1 MSYLYTQLEFSKL
14 GKIGPRIFRAIVLP
28 AVLSLCAVFGEAHAH
43 ADGENYIWLKV
54 ESDHVSGHVELNVKD
69 ISSKL
74 GVKFDLSD
82 QSAESIQDI
91 ADVQSYIKNNFK
103 LFDGSEELAY
113 TLGETKTY
121 EEKVEIIQFY
131 FSTTSIPSDQVL
143 RIKNTIF
150 LDGTSDKLHKSLVLL
165 EYNKSVDK
173 YFAAENVVLIFDTRK
188 QEQELDLVNPPSY
201 HPWMDFFRQGILHIV
216 YGFDHVLFV
225 VTLLLTSAI
234 TYSRADGWTPIS
246 NWKTTLWNVFKVLT
260 VFTIAHSITL
270 TLSVLGLINV
280 NIWLVEMI
288 IVLSI
293 LVMALNNLRPVFPHN
308 SVLIVFV
315 FGLFHGVGFAS
326 VMNQLAFRNVF
337 IERVVLFFNLG
348 IEFGQLLIALLIV
361 PVVYFL
367 SRLTA
372 YRKRGMQL
380 VSFCISLIAVYW
392 LVERSGVIQ

>member
-1 MSYLYTQLEFSKL
+1 
-14 GKIGPRIFRAIVLP
+14 
-28 AVLSLCAVFGEAHAH
+28 
-43 ADGENYIWLKV
+43 
-54 ESDHVSGHVELNVKD
+54 
-69 ISSKL
+69 
-74 GVKFDLSD
+74 
-82 QSAESIQDI
+82 
-91 ADVQSYIKNNFK
+91 
-103 LFDGSEELAY
+103 
-113 TLGETKTY
+113 
-121 EEKVEIIQFY
+121 
-131 FSTTSIPSDQVL
+131 
-143 RIKNTIF
+143 
-150 LDGTSDKLHKSLVLL
+150 
-165 EYNKSVDK
+165 
-173 YFAAENVVLIFDTRK
+173 
-188 QEQELDLVNPPSY
+188 
-201 HPWMDFFRQGILHIV
+201 MDFFRQGILHIV

-337 IERVVLFFNLG
+337 IERVVLLFNLG

-372 YRKRGMQL
+372 YRKWGMQL